1 MDVETKFSFNW
12 QKCQEEDQFLCNIP
26 IMKGE
31 KIMVGILWAVVV
43 VLVIL
48 WLLGFLVLHVSSFFI
63 HLLLVLAVIV
73 LLYNLFAGRR
83 SRRL

>member
-1 MDVETKFSFNW
+1 MPGRKPVPF
-12 QKCQEEDQFLCNIP
+12 
-26 IMKGE
+26 MKGE
-31 KIMVGILWAVVV
+31 EIMVGILWAVVV